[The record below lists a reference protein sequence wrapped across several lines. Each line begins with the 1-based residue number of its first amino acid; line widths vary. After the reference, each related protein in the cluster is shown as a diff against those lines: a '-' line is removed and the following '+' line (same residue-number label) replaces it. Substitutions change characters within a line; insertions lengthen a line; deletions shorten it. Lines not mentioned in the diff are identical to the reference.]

1 MCELLDITDSLSES
15 MKFICLQY
23 IFSHYNEVIISPEYQ
38 KLSETLKMEIQQR
51 FEQESQNSLIS
62 FFRAV
67 AHQDVDDIKLAIKT
81 EILTFLEDQFDI
93 GDIETEFEYVQF
105 YHFWNNF
112 NPCNPQG
119 CHGNTDRRSDVQCK

>member
-1 MCELLDITDSLSES
+1 

-23 IFSHYNEVIISPEYQ
+23 IFSHYNEVINSPEYQ

-51 FEQESQNSLIS
+51 FELESQNSLIS

-67 AHQDVDDIKLAIKT
+67 AHQDVDDVKLAIKT

-93 GDIETEFEYVQF
+93 GDIETEFEYGPRKLF
-105 YHFWNNF
+105 LAPNANA
-112 NPCNPQG
+112 
-119 CHGNTDRRSDVQCK
+119 SLL